1 MRSGISLLSNLSSIL
16 RILSMFDRQFQKLWS
31 AADVE
36 IHLDQRMKMTE
47 VDVESEEV
55 GDSSILVSWDDC
67 VMADYFTHHNPGTVL
82 EYTVE
87 ISPETEVA
95 T

>member
-1 MRSGISLLSNLSSIL
+1 
-16 RILSMFDRQFQKLWS
+16 MFDRQFQKLWS